1 MKRRSLLT
9 FFGAAPF
16 MSRPARAQRAMPVVG
31 FMNPVSPDTYAF
43 NVAAFREGLAEAGFL
58 EGRNVRIEYRWAF
71 GDYARLPALAAE
83 LVALKVDAIAA
94 TGDIA
99 SAKAAKAATSEIPV
113 VFTIGADPVGH
124 GLVASLNRP
133 GGNVSGVN
141 LFSSILSGKRL
152 ELLTEIAPRARWIAL
167 LMNPENFTAKAEQQ
181 EGIAAAQALS
191 REAVV
196 VNVRKPDEM
205 AAAFAEAQRLRVD
218 SYMAASDP
226 LILDRRGEIVAW
238 GQAHGL
244 PEIGFVRQ
252 FASSGALIS
261 YGPSIVWMYG
271 QAGRY
276 VGAILKGAK
285 PAQLPVLQP
294 TGFELV
300 VNLKTAAALG
310 LQPRPSFLA
319 LADEV
324 IR

>member
-9 FFGAAPF
+9 FLGAAPLAG
-16 MSRPARAQRAMPVVG
+16 RHARAQRAVPVVG

-43 NVAAFREGLAEAGFL
+43 NADAFREGLAEAGFV
-58 EGRNVRIEYRWAF
+58 EGRNVRVEYRWAG

-83 LVALKVDAIAA
+83 LAAMKVDAIAA

-99 SAKAAKAATSEIPV
+99 SARAAKAATSEIPI

-133 GGNVSGVN
+133 GGNLTGVN

-152 ELLTEIAPRARWIAL
+152 ELLTDIAPRVRRIAL
-167 LMNPENFTAKAEQQ
+167 VMNPDNFTAKAEQQ
-181 EGIAAAQALS
+181 DCIAGAHALN
-191 REAVV
+191 REAIV
-196 VNVRKPDEM
+196 VNARKPDEI
-205 AAAFAEAQRLRVD
+205 ARALAEAQRLGAD
-218 SYMAASDP
+218 AYITATDP

-238 GQAHGL
+238 GHARGI
-244 PEIGFVRQ
+244 PGVGFVRQ
-252 FASSGALIS
+252 FATGGALIS
-261 YGPSIVWMYG
+261 YGPSIVWMYR

-276 VGAILKGAK
+276 VGAVLKGAK
-285 PAQLPVLQP
+285 PAQMPVMQP

-310 LQPRPSFLA
+310 LEPRPSFLV

>member
-9 FFGAAPF
+9 FLGAAPF
-16 MSRPARAQRAMPVVG
+16 VDRHARAQRAVPVVG

-43 NVAAFREGLAEAGFL
+43 NADAFREGLAEAGFV
-58 EGRNVRIEYRWAF
+58 EGRNVRIEYRWAL
-71 GDYARLPALAAE
+71 GDYARLPVLAGELAA
-83 LVALKVDAIAA
+83 LRVDVIAA

-99 SAKAAKAATSEIPV
+99 SARAAKAATGEIPI

-133 GGNVSGVN
+133 GGNLTGVN

-152 ELLTEIAPRARWIAL
+152 ELLTDVAPQVRRVAL
-167 LMNPENFTAKAEQQ
+167 VMNPDNFTARAEQQ
-181 EGIAAAQALS
+181 DCLAGAQALN
-191 REAVV
+191 RELVV
-196 VNVRKPDEM
+196 VNARKPDEI
-205 AAAFAEAQRLRVD
+205 AGALAEAQRLRAD
-218 SYMAASDP
+218 SYITATDP

-238 GQAHGL
+238 GQARAL
-244 PEIGFVRQ
+244 PGIGFVRQ
-252 FASSGALIS
+252 FATGGALIS
-261 YGPSIVWMYG
+261 YGPSIVLMYR

-276 VGAILKGAK
+276 VGAVLKGAK
-285 PAQLPVLQP
+285 PAQLPVVQP

-300 VNLKTAAALG
+300 VDLKTAAAPG
-310 LQPRPSFLA
+310 LDPRPSLVR